1 MKFKNNIATLILV
14 VTTLF
19 IGCKKQDT
27 STETTQPDKTQFDYK
42 NFKVPN
48 NFFKELPVPGVA
60 DPTNAPTSNLIE
72 SGTTPDPN
80 NGDDPIILGQQ
91 VPNPYT
97 IANMQQAYLQLY
109 GSTAPVP
116 VTHLYIRYKP
126 ATQDQLAT
134 LLNQPNLE
142 LQDYPMDY
150 KVLQDGDYYQDPTLG
165 TEDIGWLYSAV
176 PANYTPVPGIQ
187 YEVIQQLHIPAN
199 DDLLLEGMAESL
211 AGGAIYDDT
220 VIVADRYITRVD
232 EPSDTLILPNRLP
245 LPCEIDPC
253 APGCDPTGCGG
264 GGGGGGTTYNP
275 QIPKGTIQVQDQ
287 RTCNTS
293 ITPIVNVPV
302 RQARIVCKRWFKIWT
317 GYTNDQGQ
325 FLATKRFRNK
335 VKIILKTENNNA
347 KVAKVRGISLWQ
359 IAFPVKK
366 RLGVFDQIAM
376 ANISYLFQKPNPTNA
391 HDKELPY
398 WVATTTHNSV
408 LEYGQYAGEVGILNH
423 PTKLNIIVT
432 NWGFQRGAGAA
443 PMWNKCHILNSELN
457 LLQGFVQYFIVQPLL
472 LSVPIVNLVE
482 ALKNE
487 TDVIIGYAATG
498 ADYNCLLTSA
508 SLKAIVYHEL
518 GHTSHFAQA
527 GCDNW
532 QVYRTRISNELAE
545 TIGGDPYGDGTET
558 NAGIIAVGEMWG
570 NHCEKIFSERHYTN
584 PVRETFSRMQGNT
597 YVNSGSL
604 LTAYAGVTTATISGL
619 NANFAAIE
627 NFNPRINQ
635 LFGQVVDPHQWIPQG
650 LCYDLFD
657 NRNDFN
663 ANSTLPIDNVVGY
676 TMLQCFNAL
685 EPDVRTIPEFRNR
698 LLQQNG
704 NNQATAVNDLFI
716 RYGY

>member
-1 MKFKNNIATLILV
+1 MKFINRIVILILA
-14 VTTLF
+14 TAL
-19 IGCKKQDT
+19 INSCKKQYT
-27 STETTQPDKTQFDYK
+27 NTETLQLDKTQFDYK
-42 NFKVPN
+42 NLKVPN

-72 SGTTPDPN
+72 NGTSPDPN

-176 PANYTPVPGIQ
+176 PANYTPVAGIQ

-245 LPCEIDPC
+245 VPCEIDPC

-264 GGGGGGTTYNP
+264 GGGGGGGTYNP
-275 QIPKGTIQVQDQ
+275 QIPRGTIQVQDQ
-287 RTCNTS
+287 RTCNTVT
-293 ITPIVNVPV
+293 TPIVNVPV

-335 VKIILKTENNNA
+335 VKVILKTENNNA
-347 KVAKVRGISLWQ
+347 KVAKVRGIRLWQ

-376 ANISYLFQKPNPTNA
+376 ANISYLFEKPNPTNA

-443 PMWNKCHILNSELN
+443 PMWNKCHVLNSELN
-457 LLQGFVQYFIVQPLL
+457 LLQGFVQYFIAQPLL

-482 ALKNE
+482 VLKNE
-487 TDVIIGYAATG
+487 TDVIIGYAATV
-498 ADYNCLLTSA
+498 ADYNCLLTS
-508 SLKAIVYHEL
+508 STVKAIVYHEL

-545 TIGGDPYGDGTET
+545 TFGGDPYGDGTET
-558 NAGIIAVGEMWG
+558 NAGIVAVGEMWG
-570 NHCEKIFSERHYTN
+570 NHCEKWFSERHYTN
-584 PVRETFSRMQGNT
+584 PARETISLGQNGIYINDGSALANYGGYLTFS
-597 YVNSGSL
+597 L
-604 LTAYAGVTTATISGL
+604 AGL
-619 NANFAAIE
+619 NANFASIE
-627 NFNPRINQ
+627 NF
-635 LFGQVVDPHQWIPQG
+635 DPNRAADAHRWIPQG

-657 NRNDFN
+657 PRNDASFGGP
-663 ANSTLPIDNVVGY
+663 LFDNVTGF
-676 TMLQCFNAL
+676 TIQQCFNAL
-685 EPDVRTIPEFRNR
+685 QSDVRTIPAFRDR

-704 NNQATAVNDLFI
+704 NNQQVQVNALVNA
-716 RYGY
+716 YNY